1 MFVGKLE
8 PHEAGTIVKSIPGFD
23 LPESYQTADP
33 MHCEHCNTSRRRS
46 ATFIVK
52 KNDELVQVGRGCLKD
67 FLGHKSPEQYASY
80 AEYLSDFTGSMGEYE
95 GDMGCRIEPS
105 YRTLDILEASI
116 AAVKRDGFV
125 GTSYETDKVPTK
137 FTVFEF
143 FNPPMGEARK
153 YHVPLVI
160 TDADTKDA
168 EATIAYVTEK
178 AKTDKSEFAQ
188 NLNKF
193 VSVERNEGKTFG
205 YLAAAAMMFLKE
217 QGALQAKKAMAQG
230 INDDPIGDSGQK
242 VILEVTVIAVHKY
255 QRQSYHYYDS
265 GMSQVL
271 TMKTADGKLIKMF
284 SSNMEV
290 EKDDRVQLNGR
301 LGNQEVEQFDKSPFK
316 GHKMTMMA
324 PRTRISVL

>member
-1 MFVGKLE
+1 
-8 PHEAGTIVKSIPGFD
+8 
-23 LPESYQTADP
+23 
-33 MHCEHCNTSRRRS
+33 
-46 ATFIVK
+46 
-52 KNDELVQVGRGCLKD
+52 
-67 FLGHKSPEQYASY
+67 
-80 AEYLSDFTGSMGEYE
+80 
-95 GDMGCRIEPS
+95 
-105 YRTLDILEASI
+105 
-116 AAVKRDGFV
+116 
-125 GTSYETDKVPTK
+125 
-137 FTVFEF
+137 
-143 FNPPMGEARK
+143 
-153 YHVPLVI
+153 
-160 TDADTKDA
+160 
-168 EATIAYVTEK
+168 
-178 AKTDKSEFAQ
+178 
-188 NLNKF
+188 
-193 VSVERNEGKTFG
+193 
-205 YLAAAAMMFLKE
+205 
-217 QGALQAKKAMAQG
+217 MAQG